1 MRGRQR
7 ERRTH
12 WRIRSVSLS
21 SIFSTALV
29 LFALGILALLLINVD
44 RISSYVRENL
54 SMSLVLQDRVKQVD
68 ADFLRRNLE
77 SYDFIKSTAYISKEK
92 AAEEFTQSLG
102 QDFLSVLAYNPLS
115 ASIELKLNAGWTSA
129 DSIAKIAAQMQALP
143 QVSEVHYEA
152 SLVELVN
159 ENTKKISALIL
170 SFSLVMSFI
179 ALVLI
184 NNTMRLSIYANR
196 FNIKTMQLVGATR
209 SFARRPF
216 MRKAVIHGVWSSLI
230 AIALILVGVW
240 FVQDEFYELVN
251 LGQYPVL
258 IAIAVFVL
266 LAGIAINCITTFFSV
281 NTFFDSK
288 IDDLYY

>member
-1 MRGRQR
+1 
-7 ERRTH
+7 
-12 WRIRSVSLS
+12 
-21 SIFSTALV
+21 
-29 LFALGILALLLINVD
+29 
-44 RISSYVRENL
+44 
-54 SMSLVLQDRVKQVD
+54 
-68 ADFLRRNLE
+68 
-77 SYDFIKSTAYISKEK
+77 
-92 AAEEFTQSLG
+92 
-102 QDFLSVLAYNPLS
+102 
-115 ASIELKLNAGWTSA
+115 
-129 DSIAKIAAQMQALP
+129 
-143 QVSEVHYEA
+143 
-152 SLVELVN
+152 
-159 ENTKKISALIL
+159 
-170 SFSLVMSFI
+170 MSFI

-281 NTFFDSK
+281 NTFLDSK